1 MTEVSRRALHLGVVD
16 LVQRAYAELERIPAV
31 DSGLLGRLLTA
42 VGRAEGPGLVARA
55 WTTARISDQ
64 VLSEHLAAA
73 WSLAEYPDAALPR
86 LVWRRLF
93 DAAGYTIDGVR
104 ADRPSGEVVLWR
116 GSVAERRTDWSW
128 TPDQQVAAR
137 YAAGC
142 VGGRPLG
149 QLWQVTAPPEA
160 LLAFMTTRGE
170 DEYVVDTTGLHI
182 DHISRDAEP

>member
-1 MTEVSRRALHLGVVD
+1 M
-16 LVQRAYAELERIPAV
+16 
-31 DSGLLGRLLTA
+31 
-42 VGRAEGPGLVARA
+42 
-55 WTTARISDQ
+55 
-64 VLSEHLAAA
+64 LSEHLAAA